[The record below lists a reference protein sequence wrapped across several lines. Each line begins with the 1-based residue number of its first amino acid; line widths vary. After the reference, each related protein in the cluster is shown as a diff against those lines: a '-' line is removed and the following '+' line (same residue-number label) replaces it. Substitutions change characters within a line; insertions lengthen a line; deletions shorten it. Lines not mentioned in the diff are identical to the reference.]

1 MGLDIYLKKC
11 SDLPRAIADSEEAE
25 RQVDAEWE
33 KLGIEYNQLT
43 DDQKEETRDAARAAC
58 AALNCNEY
66 GISNL
71 IIDCPEIDSAVYP
84 EHLFKIGY
92 WRSSYN
98 SGGINSILTR
108 RGVPN
113 LYDIFNPWLNQG
125 DDYYVRPDWNQ
136 ALDATNDAIAK
147 LVAFLNS
154 PSGKYDAVECRG
166 IERAADAADAMRL
179 FTKELANHES
189 GNSRRWASY
198 SNGIGYFWFDKL
210 NVVAQIQGPGQTSF
224 LIVEREKTEEPD
236 WYLQAL
242 LIVRETIEY
251 VLAQP
256 DSEQYFLGWSG

>member
-11 SDLPRAIADSEEAE
+11 SDLQKAIADSDEAE
-25 RQVDAEWE
+25 RQIDATWE
-33 KLGIEYNQLT
+33 KSGLEYEQLS
-43 DDQKEETRDAARAAC
+43 DEQKDETRAAAQAASL
-58 AALNCNEY
+58 ALNCNEY
-66 GISNL
+66 GTSNL
-71 IIDCPEIDSAVYP
+71 IIDCQEINSAVYP

-113 LYDIFNPWLNQG
+113 LYDIFNPWLK
-125 DDYYVRPDWNQ
+125 DSDYYVTPDWNE
-136 ALDATNDAIAK
+136 ALAATNDAIAK
-147 LVAFLNS
+147 LESFLAS
-154 PSGKYDAVECRG
+154 PSGKYDVVECRG

-179 FTKELANHES
+179 FTKELDTYS
-189 GNSRRWASY
+189 DTGPSRWANY
-198 SNGIGYFWFDKL
+198 CNGVGYFWFDKL